1 MKSRQTQRA
10 FHGKRRWKVFGLAIL
25 GVSGM
30 AGALP
35 VAAATASDAVSAAP
49 DAAGADSAPADADA
63 GISEVLVTSR
73 NREESSQEVPIP
85 ISVIGSQ
92 ALVRGGTLSIGFAR
106 SWV

>member
-10 FHGKRRWKVFGLAIL
+10 FHGKRRWKIFGLAIL

-35 VAAATASDAVSAAP
+35 VAAATAPDAVSAAP
-49 DAAGADSAPADADA
+49 DAAAADSAPADADA

-92 ALVRGGTLSIGFAR
+92 ALVRDGTLSIQD
-106 SWV
+106 